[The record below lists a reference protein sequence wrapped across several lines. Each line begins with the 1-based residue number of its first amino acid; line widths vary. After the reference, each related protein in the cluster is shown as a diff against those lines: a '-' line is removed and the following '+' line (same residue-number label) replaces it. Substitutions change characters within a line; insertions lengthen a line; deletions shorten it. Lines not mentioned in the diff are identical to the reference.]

1 MKQVFEQSTLGN
13 LKLKN
18 RIIRAATHE
27 GMATHDGM
35 PTDDLLQLYTKLAAG
50 GAGAIITGYVSVMR
64 NGRTFPN
71 QRLFDND
78 SYIDTYRAINDQLKK
93 FNTPIILQIA
103 HGGSRSMSKITGQE
117 VISASGRKK
126 NDYGDP
132 VREASEAEIHTIV
145 RAFVEAVVRAKK
157 AGFDGVEI
165 HAAHGYL
172 LSEFVSPVLNKR
184 RDQWGGST
192 ENRLRV
198 VTEVLSR
205 ARKEVGSGF
214 PILVKMSG
222 HDEFRRGLVEA
233 EAVKIAQILQAASCD
248 AIEVSCGY
256 GDFMYTVR
264 MPKFPVDAI
273 LGLMTR
279 YRDMPGYQKSL
290 FRILAPFLV
299 KTRTPLSSY
308 NVPLAEHIKRNV
320 DVPVIAV
327 GGIRSLQ
334 DISTVVSDK
343 GIDFVSL
350 SRPFIIEPDI
360 VNRFQQG
367 QESSRCIN
375 CGYCLIGVAANKLR
389 CYYGRIPV
397 SPARKN

>member
-1 MKQVFEQSTLGN
+1 MKQVFEQSSLGN
-13 LKLKN
+13 LTLRN

-27 GMATHDGM
+27 GMAHSDGM
-35 PTDDLLQLYTKLAAG
+35 PTDDLLQLYKKLAAG
-50 GAGAIITGYVSVMR
+50 GVGAIITGYVSVMQS
-64 NGRTFPN
+64 GRTFPN
-71 QRLFDND
+71 QRMFDND
-78 SYIDTYRAINDQLKK
+78 SYIDTYRAINDQLKQ

-103 HGGSRSMSKITGQE
+103 HGGSRSMSKITGQA
-117 VISASGRKK
+117 VISASRRKK

-132 VREASEAEIHTIV
+132 VKEASEAEIHSIIK
-145 RAFVEAVVRAKK
+145 AFAAAVVHAKE

-184 RDQWGGST
+184 KDHWGVST
-192 ENRLRV
+192 ENRLRI
-198 VTEVLSR
+198 VTEILSQ

-222 HDEFRRGLVEA
+222 QDEFKRGLEIA
-233 EAVKIAQILQAASCD
+233 EAMKIAQLLQAASCD

-256 GDFMYTVR
+256 GDFMYAVR

-273 LGLMTR
+273 LGLMPR
-279 YRDMPGYQKSL
+279 YRDMPGYQKNL

-299 KTRTPLSSY
+299 KTRTPLSNY
-308 NVPLAEHIKRNV
+308 NVHLAERIKQNV
-320 DVPVIAV
+320 DIPVIAV
-327 GGIRSLQ
+327 GGIRNLR
-334 DISTVVSDK
+334 DIRTIISEKDL
-343 GIDFVSL
+343 DFVSL

-360 VNRFQQG
+360 VNRFQRG

-389 CYYGRIPV
+389 CYYGRIP
-397 SPARKN
+397 SSLTG